1 MHDLRDHEAKQ
12 AGVLAESARLAADLF
27 LAAPENSAPSD
38 QRAKVE
44 RLAKQARFGDVK
56 SIYELGHMFQIGTA
70 PFKQDYARAYRLY
83 LRAAKEGNTE
93 SQFRLGSLYN
103 SGAGVPYS
111 FRRGFGGSLSL
122 QLPDQTEAAKWYEMA
137 AEGGHAEAA
146 YYLGN
151 LYAEGSFRF
160 KRDFRKAADWFRKAA
175 NLGHAGAMNNLGYL
189 YDEGLGVKQDR
200 KAAFAHYKKGAE
212 AGHAGAQLNLSA
224 YYSAGLGGAGKDLN
238 QALLWAEKAAAQGEP
253 GAGEKVAAIRHLLR
267 K

>member
-1 MHDLRDHEAKQ
+1 
-12 AGVLAESARLAADLF
+12 
-27 LAAPENSAPSD
+27 
-38 QRAKVE
+38 
-44 RLAKQARFGDVK
+44 
-56 SIYELGHMFQIGTA
+56 MFQIGTA